1 MRNAMR
7 AFVTLGALAVSTMVL
22 AQTPAKKPAAPPPP
36 ASVKQANPII
46 TMETAKGTIV
56 FETFPLDSPK
66 SVEHIIALVKRRFY
80 DGTAIIRVVPG
91 QLAQWG
97 DQQSRNAQL
106 KEWWGRGANS
116 GSGNPIGVAEFS
128 KRKHRAGSVSL
139 AHPGSAASADS
150 QLFFALRPAV
160 QWDGK
165 HVIIGQVTTGL
176 EVLPKL
182 QVGDRIKK
190 VTVSQMP

>member
-1 MRNAMR
+1 MRIAAR
-7 AFVTLGALAVSTMVL
+7 FPFAVFCALALSTVVL
-22 AQTPAKKPAAPPPP
+22 AQTPAKKPAIPP
-36 ASVKQANPII
+36 VKPVNPLI
-46 TMETAKGTIV
+46 TLDTARGTIV
-56 FETFPLDSPK
+56 IETFPLDAPK

-80 DGTAIIRVVPG
+80 DGTAFIRVVPG
-91 QLAQWG
+91 QLVQWG
-97 DQQSRNAQL
+97 DQQSRNMQL

-128 KRKHRAGSVSL
+128 KRKHRLGTVSL
-139 AHPGSAASADS
+139 AHPGSPASADS
-150 QLFFALRPAV
+150 QLFFALRPAA

>member
-1 MRNAMR
+1 MRNAIRPFLVLCALTMS
-7 AFVTLGALAVSTMVL
+7 TLVL
-22 AQTPAKKPAAPPPP
+22 AQAPAKKPAAIPPPP
-36 ASVKQANPII
+36 KVANPLI
-46 TMETAKGTIV
+46 TVDTVKGTIV

-106 KEWWGRGANS
+106 REWWGRGAGS

-128 KRKHRAGSVSL
+128 KRKHRLGSVSL
-139 AHPGSAASADS
+139 AHPGSPASADS
-150 QLFFALRPAV
+150 QLFFALRATP